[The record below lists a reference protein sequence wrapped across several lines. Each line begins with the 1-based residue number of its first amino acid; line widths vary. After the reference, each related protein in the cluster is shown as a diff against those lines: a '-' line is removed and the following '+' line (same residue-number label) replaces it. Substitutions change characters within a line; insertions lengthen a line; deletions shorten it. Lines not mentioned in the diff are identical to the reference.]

1 MVRDLELGGGR
12 PRVLTTVEFSGGSL
26 YRVQCMPYETW
37 WWWSGW
43 DKTQAGRVYPWLRRN
58 SVRAHPVAR
67 WRSIVLDAKVRF
79 SDWRRLFTEAHGGPK
94 LQVLDDITKS
104 RCLTVTTMNN
114 HELVHEWKLNRIQQ
128 VPMQFER
135 CS

>member
-12 PRVLTTVEFSGGSL
+12 PRVLTTVEFSRGSL

-37 WWWSGW
+37 WWWSSW
-43 DKTQAGRVYPWLRRN
+43 DKTQAGRVYPWLRKGSART
-58 SVRAHPVAR
+58 HPVAR
-67 WRSIVLDAKVRF
+67 WRSIVLDATVRF
-79 SDWRRLFTEAHGGPK
+79 SDWRRLFTEIHAGPK
-94 LQVLDDITKS
+94 LQVLDDITES
-104 RCLTVTTMNN
+104 RCLTVTSMNN

-128 VPMQFER
+128 VSVPSER